1 MGLLS
6 QDLETGHEILS
17 VLWELRSS
25 EFKLTFIPASALL
38 AMHSIYIGQQLQP
51 AAVPLIVHMCVRLG
65 GVALIYYYPHPAL
78 WYFTRLSLCM
88 FVCFAEMLSSSSTR
102 STSLLCLSSI
112 KLKDTSIKLFLP
124 VFQNSKNKYWS
135 LHSCGL
141 IVSCLL
147 ITFSHQTL
155 IAGNKWCRSWK
166 YKNMFVI
173 LVDCPSSFFPKWRD
187 FRLN

>member
-1 MGLLS
+1 MSLALRAS
-6 QDLETGHEILS
+6 ICFL
-17 VLWELRSS
+17 VLTMNTKHCSLDRASDTWKPNTSGSFSLNES
-25 EFKLTFIPASALL
+25 ERQSEKT
-38 AMHSIYIGQQLQP
+38 
-51 AAVPLIVHMCVRLG
+51 
-65 GVALIYYYPHPAL
+65 L
-78 WYFTRLSLCM
+78 WCFTRLSLCM

-173 LVDCPSSFFPKWRD
+173 LVACPSSFFPKWRD